1 MSEMSNVIETNVN
14 LVINRLNR
22 AQYDELCA
30 SSELQPF
37 ELYLVDDENF
47 DVFNKKIVNVA
58 EPFNDGDGVNLG
70 YLQSTYI
77 KKNEVYNYVDNTNI
91 VSNNGKHI
99 LSSDGCFYERF
110 LYDEDWIP
118 NVISGDYLNSQV
130 TVYYHGYKG
139 YSGTN
144 FGWAFKISTDI
155 SVIDVYTNDV
165 NDEAL
170 IIDGK
175 DLELGIEIQA
185 ERKPRWEMYDRLI
198 RASDLVSELS
208 SINLS
213 STVEDISQSI
223 LNLYLKFKSYN

>member
-1 MSEMSNVIETNVN
+1 MSEMSNIVETNVN

-70 YLQSTYI
+70 YLKSAYI
-77 KKNEVYNYVDNTNI
+77 KKNEVYDYVDNTNI
-91 VSNNGKHI
+91 VSNNGKYI

-110 LYDEDWIP
+110 LYDEDWVP

-130 TVYYHGYKG
+130 QVYYNGYKG
-139 YSGTN
+139 QSGTN
-144 FGWAFKISTDI
+144 FGWAFKIITDV
-155 SVIDVYTNDV
+155 SVINVYTNDV

-170 IIDGK
+170 FIDGK

-185 ERKPRWEMYDRLI
+185 QRKPHWMMYDKLI
-198 RASDLVSELS
+198 RASELVSELS

-213 STVEDISQSI
+213 SSIEDVTSAIQK
-223 LNLYLKFKSYN
+223 LCLKFI